1 MDFDEIYR
9 RYFKEVY
16 YYVRSLCAD
25 ESLCEEIAQETF
37 FKALKKI
44 DSFDGR
50 KDIRAWLFTIAKNS
64 YLSYLRKNHRDVSL
78 EPDLPLEDDRQAP
91 IEDRLTDSESA
102 YRIHESL
109 HGLREPYKE
118 VFSLRVFGE
127 LNFERIGK
135 LFGKSAGWAR
145 VTYYR
150 AKMMILKELE
160 EHDGQNQL

>member
-1 MDFDEIYR
+1 MDFEEIYR

-16 YYVRSLCAD
+16 LFVRSMCAD
-25 ESLCEEIAQETF
+25 ESLSEEIAQDTF

-64 YLSYLRKNHRDVSL
+64 YISYLRKYHKNVSL
-78 EPDLPLEDDRQAP
+78 EPDFPLNDNKQTPA
-91 IEDRLTDSESA
+91 DRLTDIESA
-102 YRIHESL
+102 YIIHESL
-109 HGLREPYKE
+109 HRLREPYKE

-127 LNFERIGK
+127 LDFERIGR

-150 AKMMILKELE
+150 AKTLIQQDLE
-160 EHDGQNQL
+160 ENDE

>member
-25 ESLCEEIAQETF
+25 EVLCEEIAQETF
-37 FKALKKI
+37 YKALKKI

-50 KDIRAWLFTIAKNS
+50 KDIRAWLFTIAKNG
-64 YLSYLRKNHRDVSL
+64 YISYLRKNHRDVSL
-78 EPDLPLEDDRQAP
+78 EPDLPPEDKGSAPLE
-91 IEDRLTDSESA
+91 ERLSDSEDA
-102 YRIHESL
+102 YRIHETL
-109 HGLREPYKE
+109 HNLREPYKE

-127 LNFERIGK
+127 LDFERIGK

-150 AKMMILKELE
+150 AKTMILNELE
-160 EHDGQNQL
+160 EHDG